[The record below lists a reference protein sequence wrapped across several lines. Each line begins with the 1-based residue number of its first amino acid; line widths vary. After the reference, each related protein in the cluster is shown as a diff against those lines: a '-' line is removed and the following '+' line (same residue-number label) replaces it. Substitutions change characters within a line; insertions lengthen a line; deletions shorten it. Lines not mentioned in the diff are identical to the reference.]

1 MLTSRTPDGWY
12 PYAGIPWF
20 STPFGRDGLISGL
33 QALWMAPH
41 LARGVLRFLAATQA
55 DRVVP
60 EQDAEPGKILHESRH
75 GEMAALGEVPFA
87 RYYGSH
93 DATPL
98 FVILA
103 AEYWRRTDDLA
114 TVRELWPNIERALS
128 WIERYADTDGDGFI
142 EYARR
147 TDAGLLQQGWKDSH
161 DSIFHATGQLA
172 EPPIALCELQGY
184 AYAAWLGAA
193 DLAQALRRRS
203 LAGTLRAKAA
213 ALRTA
218 FDAAFWDEE
227 LGTYVLALDGRKEPC
242 RVRTSNAGHCLLAGI
257 APEAHALRV
266 AETLLGI
273 DSFSGW
279 GIRTVAATERRYNP
293 MSYHN
298 GSVWPHDN
306 ALVALGL
313 ARYGLNHRAVEVLG
327 ALFDACLYMDMHRM
341 PELFCGFHR
350 RPAEGPTLY
359 PVACAPQSWAAASVF
374 MLLQACLGMTV
385 DAPAGRIVFRRPALP
400 RFLEFV
406 QVRNLRVGPSTV
418 DLLLERHAHNVGV
431 NVLKRDGPVQIE
443 TVS

>member
-1 MLTSRTPDGWY
+1 
-12 PYAGIPWF
+12 
-20 STPFGRDGLISGL
+20 
-33 QALWMAPH
+33 
-41 LARGVLRFLAATQA
+41 
-55 DRVVP
+55 
-60 EQDAEPGKILHESRH
+60 
-75 GEMAALGEVPFA
+75 
-87 RYYGSH
+87 
-93 DATPL
+93 
-98 FVILA
+98 
-103 AEYWRRTDDLA
+103 
-114 TVRELWPNIERALS
+114 
-128 WIERYADTDGDGFI
+128 
-142 EYARR
+142 
-147 TDAGLLQQGWKDSH
+147 
-161 DSIFHATGQLA
+161 
-172 EPPIALCELQGY
+172 
-184 AYAAWLGAA
+184 
-193 DLAQALRRRS
+193 
-203 LAGTLRAKAA
+203 
-213 ALRTA
+213 
-218 FDAAFWDEE
+218 
-227 LGTYVLALDGRKEPC
+227 
-242 RVRTSNAGHCLLAGI
+242 VRTSNAGHCLLAGI